1 MPLLYLHVGRNFGIR
16 SLSLSSLSLKSMGPS
31 TVTQHGG
38 VQKMSTR
45 KNMFPKL
52 RKRKRRE
59 LQKQWKCCKTA
70 LPTHYL
76 CHLQRIWMDFSY
88 RESTI
93 LTVYT
98 VRTAQT
104 GTISI
109 QVIQWTSYFLTLHGS
124 SRGTGCLCCTAC
136 LLPCFIQHSSSAE
149 NWAHSLLQHMNELL
163 LRGC

>member
-1 MPLLYLHVGRNFGIR
+1 MGNIRRDRHGQIKDSKISAVRQGKKNSAPFLVPLLYLHVGRNFGIR

-59 LQKQWKCCKTA
+59 LQKQRKCCKTA

-109 QVIQWTSYFLTLHGS
+109 QVIQ
-124 SRGTGCLCCTAC
+124 
-136 LLPCFIQHSSSAE
+136 
-149 NWAHSLLQHMNELL
+149 
-163 LRGC
+163 